1 MDIRK
6 LLREC
11 GEDMAADMGGA
22 VDDSMAYELAGSL
35 LEDPKVL
42 AAAKKEW
49 PGKSKDIL
57 QEIMADFI

>member
-11 GEDMAADMGGA
+11 GEDMAADMGGV
-22 VDDSMAYELAGSL
+22 VDDSMAYEMAGCL

-42 AAAKKEW
+42 AAAKKQW
-49 PGKSKDIL
+49 PGKSKAIL
-57 QEIMADFI
+57 QEIMADYI